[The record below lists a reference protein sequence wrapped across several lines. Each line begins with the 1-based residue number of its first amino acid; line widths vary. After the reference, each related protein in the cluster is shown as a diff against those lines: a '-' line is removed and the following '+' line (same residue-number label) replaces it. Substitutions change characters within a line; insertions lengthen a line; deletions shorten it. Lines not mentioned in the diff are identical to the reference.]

1 MCCKSFKKKIAKS
14 SSDLSEDF
22 KNSVYAYKVSK
33 KFYNTEIGRKFYQL
47 KFVIPFA
54 ASLQK
59 YASFNLFF
67 FIPIRNDDSMKK
79 IKENE
84 WLAIEPYITGYY
96 EKFVSNTNKTKK
108 DIGKAIP
115 AFMHWNWVFT
125 RGEKVVSDVQGVIKN
140 NYYHL
145 TDPAVQSINSEY
157 GLTDLGAYGILV
169 FLAKHKHN
177 EFCEKLPWPNSQTID
192 MLNAYH
198 IMNNERTTFSF
209 EFKNDPNIRNFYL
222 KIKNEVFK

>member
-1 MCCKSFKKKIAKS
+1 
-14 SSDLSEDF
+14 
-22 KNSVYAYKVSK
+22 
-33 KFYNTEIGRKFYQL
+33 
-47 KFVIPFA
+47 
-54 ASLQK
+54 
-59 YASFNLFF
+59 
-67 FIPIRNDDSMKK
+67 MKK

-177 EFCEKLPWPNSQTID
+177 EFCENLPWPNSQTIN
-192 MLNAYH
+192 MLKAYH
-198 IMNNERTTFSF
+198 IVSNEEHLFLLNLKKLQISEIF
-209 EFKNDPNIRNFYL
+209 ILKLKMKSLND
-222 KIKNEVFK
+222 